1 MPSNETRIGETTTK
15 MTKHDVVESH
25 TTESG
30 IQTAIATTSEQQQ
43 TTTSDSSW
51 PQLSTAPPLE
61 PFYEDDALYEYVDDD
76 GKKIEKKKK
85 EPVLNETT
93 VVLIH
98 EMRDKEREA
107 ERQKE
112 LETNAIMQYDDDVYD
127 YVDMFK
133 RFKEKTGVWRD
144 KRRRHGFEEEHGREK
159 RSAEENK
166 EKASDRG
173 EDESETD
180 WLNQAKHGALTETQA
195 KEAEEVGL
203 HLPGICSTF
212 TPAKVDEF
220 KSDEFDSDLDDI
232 GPIGVNLTALEEAG
246 VDLDALAKKLRNDTE
261 VDDIL
266 QRTANS
272 TKHHGG
278 SYILPVLNKNK
289 YDPFSAPIVFQ
300 GSAVVVRFG
309 IYIESMSN
317 FQTTTMDYDMDIYL
331 LMSWRDA
338 RLVNRYDQPILV
350 KEEEILEKIW
360 RPDPFFANAK
370 EAEFH
375 EVTFLNFLMRIYSD
389 GLVLYET
396 RVKITPSCNLILCK
410 YPHDKQTCDLM
421 IKSFAYPVETV
432 RFEWFTR
439 RKDAID
445 KNPDVKLPELYIDR
459 YEPTTC
465 PSTRKSGEFSC
476 LRAVFRLKRDVGF
489 HIAQTYI
496 PTSLALMFSWVGVWL
511 PEEFMEG
518 RIGVAITVLLTLST
532 ESAGAREHLPS
543 VSYLKAIDLWFGFIT
558 GFVFFTLLQTLFVIG
573 FDKRSSQLKKWATKK
588 KTDLTEELREA
599 LLEKAKRYHKT
610 GRYLDNFCRVF
621 YPLSFVL
628 FLIMYYFVFTE
639 GRQIDQFPVALQ
651 SGNSKHPKNP
661 FTGESGLLS
670 RNTRKQSRATFA
682 DFSPDN
688 HWGFREEL
696 DEDQE
701 QKEVHEQ
708 EALKSLAQE
717 LDRAET
723 AKPVPETTLPPNPEH
738 NGLLKDVGN
747 VNVGFGV
754 GVGVPGND
762 PVSVGTRFGLD
773 LGASGLAGKLPIG
786 QDIFPR
792 QGEQISLNDYDG
804 NKALIVPDK
813 WRKYWNAVYTGDIKI
828 PQYQPVKSLVG
839 VNSGIGIG

>member
-1 MPSNETRIGETTTK
+1 MSVELMEELRKETELVDDKKRLKELGLDSEVLEEHKAVGFVFKEICGDHGRVMWFKTRDEADLIGITDESIICDPYKVELNPAAAKLKELESKINEMIANITEGLMPFPNRTFPTMSPSEATRYITEYPPSYTKEDEGKDLEKQRTMPSNEIRIGETTTK
-15 MTKHDVVESH
+15 MTKHDVIESH
-25 TTESG
+25 TTESE
-30 IQTAIATTSEQQQ
+30 IQTATATTSEQQQQQQQQ

-85 EPVLNETT
+85 ESVLNETA
-93 VVLIH
+93 VALIH
-98 EMRDKEREA
+98 EMRDKERET

-133 RFKEKTGVWRD
+133 RFKEKTGIWRD

-195 KEAEEVGL
+195 KEVEEVKQREEEEKNATDTKWVEIEGVDTLNPSLLISNIEAIRALGLNVKPEAYIRYQKVGL

-246 VDLDALAKKLRNDTE
+246 VDLDALAKKLRNATE

-421 IKSFAYPVETV
+421 IKSY
-432 RFEWFTR
+432 
-439 RKDAID
+439 
-445 KNPDVKLPELYIDR
+445 VKLPELYIDR

-543 VSYLKAIDLWFGFIT
+543 VSYLKVILASAITFI
-558 GFVFFTLLQTLFVIG
+558 
-573 FDKRSSQLKKWATKK
+573 
-588 KTDLTEELREA
+588 
-599 LLEKAKRYHKT
+599 
-610 GRYLDNFCRVF
+610 
-621 YPLSFVL
+621 
-628 FLIMYYFVFTE
+628 
-639 GRQIDQFPVALQ
+639 
-651 SGNSKHPKNP
+651 
-661 FTGESGLLS
+661 
-670 RNTRKQSRATFA
+670 
-682 DFSPDN
+682 
-688 HWGFREEL
+688 
-696 DEDQE
+696 
-701 QKEVHEQ
+701 
-708 EALKSLAQE
+708 
-717 LDRAET
+717 
-723 AKPVPETTLPPNPEH
+723 
-738 NGLLKDVGN
+738 
-747 VNVGFGV
+747 
-754 GVGVPGND
+754 
-762 PVSVGTRFGLD
+762 
-773 LGASGLAGKLPIG
+773 
-786 QDIFPR
+786 
-792 QGEQISLNDYDG
+792 
-804 NKALIVPDK
+804 
-813 WRKYWNAVYTGDIKI
+813 
-828 PQYQPVKSLVG
+828 
-839 VNSGIGIG
+839 